1 MNEAKYLDRAR
12 EAGLYLQKFVRSKH
26 DDFAEAFREMHPNQG
41 WNGKGV
47 REAHNAVAMLYHFTD
62 EKFLNCR
69 IPEDYGSPA
78 ALRSAVVE
86 LQGMMSVL
94 KKEIENI
101 KPSKKEFLAE
111 TVPIAHEHIE
121 ATLFAAEETLRQLDE
136 AAFVLPSDP
145 SSISAAITPS
155 SMETIYQIA
164 NRFPDVV
171 ARLKKRRKGR
181 SPLIIGDEYD
191 VQYLFQALLSVPFL
205 DVRPE
210 EPTPS
215 VAGGTGR
222 ADTLLKAE
230 NIVIEYKCARDG
242 LGDKELRKQIADD
255 FLLYGKHVDCKKLV
269 VFVYDSNQHVPNPE
283 GFENDLTVKV
293 EGLDSVHII
302 IRR

>member
-1 MNEAKYLDRAR
+1 
-12 EAGLYLQKFVRSKH
+12 
-26 DDFAEAFREMHPNQG
+26 
-41 WNGKGV
+41 
-47 REAHNAVAMLYHFTD
+47 MLYHFTD

-222 ADTLLKAE
+222 ADTLLD
-230 NIVIEYKCARDG
+230 VRS
-242 LGDKELRKQIADD
+242 R
-255 FLLYGKHVDCKKLV
+255 HVV
-269 VFVYDSNQHVPNPE
+269 
-283 GFENDLTVKV
+283 
-293 EGLDSVHII
+293 
-302 IRR
+302 